1 MSLFVLFLCLEP
13 IRTIIPRKPPHHFTL
28 QHPHTPLKHAVV
40 LTRLHEPPACVA
52 AVVAGEDAAVEE
64 VGYEAVAEAGG
75 EGGEVGEGGI
85 KAAGLHE
92 QAAEGWGRRVRKERK
107 REEKVA
113 KMKEK

>member
-92 QAAEGWGRRVRKERK
+92 QAAEGLKEKRRERVRKVKKRRRK
-107 REEKVA
+107 
-113 KMKEK
+113 